1 MQKNIETWRSP
12 SLGRDMTLAVYGRSG
27 TPVLALPTRGAKHG
41 QWEQQGMVE
50 AIAHQL
56 GEEYN
61 QLFCIDAVDEESFL
75 NETVTADRRVTRQTQ
90 FEAYVVE
97 EVVPY
102 IRQHNDIPY
111 LIIAGSDLGGYHAV
125 NLALKHPEEF
135 GKVIGMSGVYDI
147 KTFLGDHY
155 DDDVYYN
162 NPVDYVPNLGS
173 STLLQHIQEVDF
185 RLATFSGDSR
195 ESLSRRMSHVLR
207 MKFVEHEL
215 DVWNLP
221 GEKEWELWKRMLRT
235 HII

>member
-1 MQKNIETWRSP
+1 
-12 SLGRDMTLAVYGRSG
+12 MTLAVYGGSG

-41 QWEQQGMVE
+41 QWEEQGMVE
-50 AIAHQL
+50 AISQQL

-61 QLFCIDAVDEESFL
+61 QLYCIDSVDEESFL
-75 NETVTADRRVTRQTQ
+75 NEKITPARRVTRQQQ

-102 IRQHNDIPY
+102 IRKQNDIPY
-111 LIIAGSDLGGYHAV
+111 LIVAGTDLGGYHAV

-135 GKVIGMSGVYDI
+135 GKAIGLSGVYDI
-147 KTFLGDHY
+147 KTFLGGHY

-173 STLLQHIQEVDF
+173 STLLQHIKAVDF
-185 RLATFSGDSR
+185 RLVANTGDPR
-195 ESLSRRMSHVLR
+195 ENLSRRMSHVLR
-207 MKFVEHEL
+207 MKFIEHDL
-215 DVWNLP
+215 DIWDLQ
-221 GEKEWELWKRMLRT
+221 GEGEWELWKRMLKT